1 MLNTNSSLY
10 YSFHIFPVTL
20 QSDDGFLFQS
30 WKYYNGYNTKIDLF
44 NIISRNDNIVTF
56 ALEGYATGPLY
67 IRSYIKI
74 QTVLTNIGGFT
85 KAIILIASL
94 LSKFI
99 SKSLFYIIY
108 ISENDINFKK
118 LKKLE
123 LKSTKHYRGSL
134 YQLKSVMDPKNSEIK
149 MDSHMNHEI
158 NSPSHMVRASNEN
171 IKRSPK
177 IISQVNLINKQ
188 NEKRILFRYLCNYVC
203 FWRKKDFKTSIIEN
217 LKKPSI

>member
-1 MLNTNSSLY
+1 VNTTWNNNKCRPQSEIDETVQGSFISMDMSSVTVDQKDYSNPLQINFFNTFNMLNTNSSLY

-30 WKYYNGYNTKIDLF
+30 WKYYNGYNTKVDLF

-108 ISENDINFKK
+108 ITEEVCIN
-118 LKKLE
+118 
-123 LKSTKHYRGSL
+123 
-134 YQLKSVMDPKNSEIK
+134 
-149 MDSHMNHEI
+149 
-158 NSPSHMVRASNEN
+158 
-171 IKRSPK
+171 
-177 IISQVNLINKQ
+177 
-188 NEKRILFRYLCNYVC
+188 
-203 FWRKKDFKTSIIEN
+203 
-217 LKKPSI
+217 